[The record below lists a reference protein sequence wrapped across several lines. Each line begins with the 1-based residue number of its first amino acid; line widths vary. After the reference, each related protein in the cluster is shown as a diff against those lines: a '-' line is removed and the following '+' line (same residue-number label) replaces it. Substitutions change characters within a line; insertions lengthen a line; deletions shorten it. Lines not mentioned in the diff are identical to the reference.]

1 MDILYFCTPPL
12 LDYSAEQ
19 IRDLK
24 QHVNL
29 HVVVCVSLH
38 SPNHTIFKLKV
49 KDFQKEIYTFDEVK
63 DKIENIDLFEMY
75 FDGCKSVHFVF
86 FAPKFGLNILFT
98 NLKLINLLNKINPD
112 IIHFDDISG
121 RLSVFVQFLWNR
133 KIVLNVHDP
142 APHSGE
148 QNWYAKIIRKLV
160 YRKVS
165 AVCTFSNFSKLL
177 FEKIYQPTVP
187 VANLRLIPYQS
198 YLFLDHTIVDGIHKL
213 TNEKVLLF
221 FGRISPYKGIDE
233 LLHAFSKV
241 LKQAPNTKLVVA
253 GRGSYAYQIPE
264 NLKDSSSLIILNRFI
279 HENEIKSLFDQAD
292 VLICPYRDA
301 TQSGVLMTASV
312 FNIPVIV
319 SNVGALPEYVQDGK
333 NGYIYDI
340 LDEKGLENSI
350 LKFLNDH
357 RSIDRNSTITDNF
370 DGSENSQKLVA
381 LYTGLINQKCNSNN

>member
-38 SPNHTIFKLKV
+38 SPNHTIFKLKENNFL
-49 KDFQKEIYTFDEVK
+49 KDIYTFEEVK
-63 DKIENIDLFEMY
+63 DKIENVDLFETY

-98 NLKLINLLNKINPD
+98 NLKLIKLLNKINPD

-148 QNWYAKIIRKLV
+148 QRNIDTWVRKLV
-160 YRKVS
+160 YKKVS
-165 AVCTFSNFSKLL
+165 AFCVFSDFSHALFHELYKLN
-177 FEKIYQPTVP
+177 VP
-187 VANLRLIPYQS
+187 VLNLRLVPYLS
-198 YLFLDHTIVDGIHKL
+198 YKYL
-213 TNEKVLLF
+213 NEKEVNGIEKLPNEKILLF
-221 FGRISPYKGIDE
+221 FGRISPYKGVDE
-233 LLHAFSKV
+233 LLSVFSKI
-241 LKQAPNTKLVVA
+241 LKSTSGIKLIVA
-253 GRGSYAYQIPE
+253 GRGSYEYKIPE
-264 NLKDSSSLIILNRFI
+264 ELKNSSSLILLDRFI
-279 HENEIKSLFDQAD
+279 HEDEIKSLFDQAD

-301 TQSGVLMTASV
+301 TQSGVLMTARV

-319 SNVGALPEYVQDGK
+319 SNVGALPEYVQDGLD
-333 NGYIYDI
+333 GYVYDI
-340 LDEKGLENSI
+340 NDEKGLENSI
-350 LKFLNDH
+350 LKF
-357 RSIDRNSTITDNF
+357 IKE
-370 DGSENSQKLVA
+370 DGLSEMKRIVSENNDLRENSLKLVD
-381 LYTGLINQKCNSNN
+381 LYHRLKT